1 MCLMHRPVYTYLMN
15 GGRKIVH
22 YTEEMDT
29 IQAKGENELAP
40 DLRQTEFSFFAR
52 HEEYITGRLRTG

>member
-1 MCLMHRPVYTYLMN
+1 MSDASTSVHLPYE

-29 IQAKGENELAP
+29 TQAKGENELAP
-40 DLRQTEFSFFAR
+40 DLRQTEFSFFAW